1 MNPLGSPLAQHSE
14 REPYSPGRVS
24 TRASVPQAIGATLD
38 ATDAVSHNFGSVKDG
53 NAGESGLAADYVSN
67 PDLKKT

>member
-1 MNPLGSPLAQHSE
+1 
-14 REPYSPGRVS
+14 
-24 TRASVPQAIGATLD
+24 VPQAIGATLD